1 MLRWPSHAWLHIA
14 IKVIWVDGWKSVR
27 GRESR
32 CEEAVGGHERYQ
44 REVCDTEHYL
54 DRHQSLNISFL
65 EKKNLSS
72 RPFFLKI
79 RSVFKRQSSQNV
91 NQMVEKSI
99 YHCFLSLIPSCKPNN
114 INTTFILVIA
124 HSAVGLLY
132 VVKWLPSGSQRS
144 WRPPLGTLN

>member
-1 MLRWPSHAWLHIA
+1 MALSCMTA
-14 IKVIWVDGWKSVR
+14 
-27 GRESR
+27 
-32 CEEAVGGHERYQ
+32 Y
-44 REVCDTEHYL
+44 
-54 DRHQSLNISFL
+54 RHQSDLSGRLKECKREREQVRGSGGRTWEISAWGLWHRALPRLASISEHFFL
-65 EKKNLSS
+65 GKKNLSS

>member
-1 MLRWPSHAWLHIA
+1 MALSCMTA
-14 IKVIWVDGWKSVR
+14 
-27 GRESR
+27 
-32 CEEAVGGHERYQ
+32 Y
-44 REVCDTEHYL
+44 
-54 DRHQSLNISFL
+54 RHQSDLSGRLKECKREREQVRGSSGRTWEISAWGLWHRALPRPASISEHFFL
-65 EKKNLSS
+65 GKKNLSS

-79 RSVFKRQSSQNV
+79 RSVFKRQSSQNM

>member
-1 MLRWPSHAWLHIA
+1 MLMLRWPSHAWLHIA

-54 DRHQSLNISFL
+54 ASISEHFFL
-65 EKKNLSS
+65 GKKNLSS

-79 RSVFKRQSSQNV
+79 RTVFKRQSSQNV

-99 YHCFLSLIPSCKPNN
+99 YHCFLSLI

-124 HSAVGLLY
+124 HSAVALLY
-132 VVKWLPSGSQRS
+132 VVKWWPSGSQRL